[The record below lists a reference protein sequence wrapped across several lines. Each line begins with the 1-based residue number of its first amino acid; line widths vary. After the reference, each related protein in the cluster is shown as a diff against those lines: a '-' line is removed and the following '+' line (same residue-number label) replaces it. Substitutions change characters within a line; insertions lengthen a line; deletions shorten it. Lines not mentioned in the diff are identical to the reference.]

1 MARPALPGTTGLQY
15 WYANLQ
21 AGPRTGLLGL
31 KFKSEQKMEDF
42 RIAKAS
48 PDDVNRIMELVN
60 KAFEVSIG
68 DSGKGFKK
76 KTAQRFKDTKV
87 VYMYFSLRLQLAST
101 EWEKKIFLLQDEQ
114 MHKIAEVFDYVNYVN
129 VNYSVKNSTSRRVI
143 FPK

>member
-1 MARPALPGTTGLQY
+1 
-15 WYANLQ
+15 
-21 AGPRTGLLGL
+21 
-31 KFKSEQKMEDF
+31 MEDF

-101 EWEKKIFLLQDEQ
+101 E
-114 MHKIAEVFDYVNYVN
+114 
-129 VNYSVKNSTSRRVI
+129 
-143 FPK
+143 

>member
-1 MARPALPGTTGLQY
+1 
-15 WYANLQ
+15 
-21 AGPRTGLLGL
+21 
-31 KFKSEQKMEDF
+31 MEDF

-87 VYMYFSLRLQLAST
+87 VYMCFSLLQMAVESLDLSQP
-101 EWEKKIFLLQDEQ
+101 EKKIMLLYFFTQTD
-114 MHKIAEVFDYVNYVN
+114 
-129 VNYSVKNSTSRRVI
+129 
-143 FPK
+143 

>member
-1 MARPALPGTTGLQY
+1 
-15 WYANLQ
+15 
-21 AGPRTGLLGL
+21 
-31 KFKSEQKMEDF
+31 MEDF

-87 VYMYFSLRLQLAST
+87 AYIYPCLLLLAVESLYST
-101 EWEKKIFLLQDEQ
+101 E
-114 MHKIAEVFDYVNYVN
+114 
-129 VNYSVKNSTSRRVI
+129 
-143 FPK
+143 

>member
-1 MARPALPGTTGLQY
+1 
-15 WYANLQ
+15 
-21 AGPRTGLLGL
+21 
-31 KFKSEQKMEDF
+31 MEDF

-87 VYMYFSLRLQLAST
+87 VYMCL
-101 EWEKKIFLLQDEQ
+101 I
-114 MHKIAEVFDYVNYVN
+114 
-129 VNYSVKNSTSRRVI
+129 
-143 FPK
+143 

>member
-1 MARPALPGTTGLQY
+1 
-15 WYANLQ
+15 
-21 AGPRTGLLGL
+21 
-31 KFKSEQKMEDF
+31 MEDF

-87 VYMYFSLRLQLAST
+87 VYMCFNLLQMAVESLDLSQP
-101 EWEKKIFLLQDEQ
+101 EKK
-114 MHKIAEVFDYVNYVN
+114 NN
-129 VNYSVKNSTSRRVI
+129 VVI
-143 FPK
+143 FFHSK